1 MPDALA
7 LYNACVSR
15 GTSPTLTWYGPDGR
29 MELSGKVVA
38 NHLAK
43 IAGYLCDEIWLEE
56 SETVVLALPAH
67 WKQVLW
73 GLGAMLAGGQV
84 QVGSAR
90 EAAVAITDTP
100 ESVQAREVLAL
111 DLGPLALS
119 WTGAPL
125 PGGVH
130 DASAEVMGSPDAL
143 LDSSRHAA
151 SNFSQWAEMGALPS
165 SAERLLIA
173 SSDPQSV
180 LACAS
185 FQLGRGGL
193 VVVAEGD
200 PVVIANTEGAQ
211 VAHLTHN

>member
-1 MPDALA
+1 
-7 LYNACVSR
+7 
-15 GTSPTLTWYGPDGR
+15 

-84 QVGSAR
+84 EVGSAR

-100 ESVQAREVLAL
+100 EGVQAREVLAL

-119 WTGAPL
+119 WTGQPL
-125 PGGVH
+125 PATVH
-130 DASAEVMGSPDAL
+130 DASAEVMGSPDVL
-143 LDSSRHAA
+143 LYSSRHEA
-151 SNFSQWAEMGALPS
+151 SNFPEWEERGELSPRG
-165 SAERLLIA
+165 ERLLIA
-173 SSDPQSV
+173 STDPQAV

-193 VVVAEGD
+193 VVVAHGD
-200 PVVIANTEGAQ
+200 PAVIANTEGAQ
-211 VAHLTHN
+211 LAHLTHN